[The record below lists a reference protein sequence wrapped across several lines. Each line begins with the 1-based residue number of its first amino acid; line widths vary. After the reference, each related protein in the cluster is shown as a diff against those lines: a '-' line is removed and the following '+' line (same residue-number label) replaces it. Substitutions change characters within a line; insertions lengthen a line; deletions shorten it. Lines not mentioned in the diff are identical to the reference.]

1 MKNNYYPGKQAEMW
15 YTLAGAE
22 KKQQHRNIQDLMD
35 HDAKIAFTIILFSEV

>member
-22 KKQQHRNIQDLMD
+22 KKQHRNIQDLMD